1 MYNPIIPLYKQAE
14 RLIVRSEN
22 CYVYDSDNKRY
33 IDFESGDWSSNL
45 GHSNPMINE
54 RIKQQIDKLIHD
66 GLRFRNNESEQLSI
80 KLLDILGLTGGQ
92 CAFVNSGSEAVNL
105 GITIAKNLTGRKKV
119 LKMDYSYL
127 SAYGH
132 GQISESN
139 TDLID
144 VPFNNLDLISKLN
157 FQEISVFVFEPGNSS
172 SLIKFPNADFIIAI
186 ASEIKKHGGLL
197 MANEVTTGFGRTG
210 KWFGFQHYDYKPDIV
225 SVGKA
230 LGNGYPISGV
240 AISSKISELFKKS
253 PFRYAQSHQNDALG
267 CAVGLEVIGTFEK
280 LDLIS
285 EGFCKGEYFKQS
297 LIRLQTKHPVIL
309 ELRARGLMIAIE
321 LETSEIA
328 NYIYN
333 QLIENGFLIGL
344 KEKTLRFMP
353 PLTIERKH
361 IDELIETI
369 DRITTSAQLPRR
381 Q

>member
-1 MYNPIIPLYKQAE
+1 MRNPIIPLYKQAD
-14 RLIVRSEN
+14 IVIVKSEN

-45 GHSNPMINE
+45 GHSNPIINE
-54 RIKQQIDKLIHD
+54 RIKQQVDKLIHD

-80 KLLDILGLTGGQ
+80 KLLDKLGLAGGQ

-105 GITIAKNLTGRKKV
+105 GITIAKNLTGKKKV
-119 LKMDYSYL
+119 LKMDCSYL
-127 SAYGH
+127 SAFGH

-139 TDLID
+139 TDLINI
-144 VPFNNLDLISKLN
+144 PFNNLDTISKLD
-157 FQEISVFVFEPGNSS
+157 FQEISAFVFEPGNSS
-172 SLIKFPNADFIIAI
+172 SLIKYPNADFIKAV

-210 KWFGFQHYDYKPDIV
+210 KWFGFQHYDYIPDIV

-240 AISSKISELFKKS
+240 AISSDVSELFQKS

-267 CAVGLEVIGTFEK
+267 CAVGLEVINEFEK

-285 EGFCKGEYFKQS
+285 KGFEKGKYFNEKLIQLQS
-297 LIRLQTKHPVIL
+297 KHPDIIEV
-309 ELRARGLMIAIE
+309 RARGLMISIE
-321 LETSEIA
+321 LISFELSD
-328 NYIYN
+328 YIYN
-333 QLIENGFLIGL
+333 QLIEYGFLIGL

-353 PLTIERKH
+353 PLTIEQKH

-369 DRITTSAQLPRR
+369 DKIITGTQQRV
-381 Q
+381 